1 MIETV
6 NQAMN
11 ALDAYWTKHGTPDA
25 LVIALI
31 RMKLE
36 EHSSSCN
43 DDWKALLDEAMG
55 GLGYGIEWQGEG
67 VHILF
72 RQEAPPRMVRG
83 TTATGPT

>member
-11 ALDAYWTKHGTPDA
+11 ALDAYWAKHGTPDPR
-25 LVIALI
+25 VIAQI

-36 EHSSSCN
+36 EHSSSCD

-55 GLGYGIEWQGEG
+55 SLGYTIDWKGEG
-67 VHILF
+67 IHKVTQHGNRPQGLVGSL
-72 RQEAPPRMVRG
+72 QPG
-83 TTATGPT
+83 G